1 MDNPI
6 WIADAGRI
14 LVTPLLQVPLLQLIL
29 DSLLKS
35 LLLIAAFVLLDRL
48 FCRQLSSASRHLVWL
63 NALLCLAV
71 LPWLPDL
78 TAVWPSSSGVGQS
91 THAAALIELIVSPGV
106 SPDAQLNIGMALLVM
121 YLLPLTLLLFRL
133 VVALYKSQRLY
144 LSSVAETEPAT
155 MELLAKLKLALKVS
169 RPVCIRLSASIDSP
183 VSFGLLRPVILLP
196 VPARD
201 WTESIMTDVLL
212 HELSHIKRLDWL
224 TTLLAY
230 VVASLYWMNP
240 LVWFALKR
248 MRDQSEHSCDSAVLA
263 AGRRDTDYAENLLDV
278 ATRCRQARRGRNN
291 HHPLMQPM
299 LDHNT
304 LTTRISH
311 VLEDNKMQSTAMKKQ
326 IRQSALA
333 LGLVSTAMLTALST
347 TQVLSA
353 QDSAAQAQR
362 PAPATRSQ
370 NEEILPIHTE
380 EPVYPRLA
388 ADGGIEGWVHVRFTV
403 AADGTVPGS
412 SVSVVDA
419 EPAEIFNNSAVNAAQ
434 KFQFRPRTVDGEAVA
449 VENVQ
454 YVFRYKL
461 KADPADPLDP
471 VDPAEPLS
479 SKDSL
484 DLRPPSAPKAPV
496 APAG

>member
-6 WIADAGRI
+6 GIADAGQMLI
-14 LVTPLLQVPLLQLIL
+14 TPLLQVPSLQLIL
-29 DSLLKS
+29 DGLLKS

-48 FCRQLSSASRHLVWL
+48 FCRRLSSASRHLVWL

-71 LPWLPDL
+71 LPWLPAL
-78 TAVWPSSSGVGQS
+78 TALWPYRPGAEHSVTTG
-91 THAAALIELIVSPGV
+91 ALIELTVSPGV
-106 SPDAQLNIGMALLVM
+106 SPDAQFNFGMTLLLL
-121 YLLPLTLLLFRL
+121 YLLPLALLLFRL

-144 LSSVAETEPAT
+144 LTAVPETEPAT
-155 MELLAKLKLALKVS
+155 IELLAKLRLSLQVS
-169 RPVCIRLSASIDSP
+169 RPVRIRLSSSIDSP

-196 VPARD
+196 EQARD
-201 WTESIMTDVLL
+201 WTESITTDVLL

-240 LVWFALKR
+240 LVWFALKQ

-263 AGRRDTDYAENLLDV
+263 AGRCDTDYAENLLDV
-278 ATRCRQARRGRNN
+278 ATRCLHTRRARNN

-311 VLEDNKMQSTAMKKQ
+311 VLEDNKMQSTVLKKQ
-326 IRQSALA
+326 IRRSALA
-333 LGLVSTAMLTALST
+333 LGLVSTAMLAALST

-353 QDSAAQAQR
+353 QDSAAQVQR
-362 PAPATRSQ
+362 PAPATRSE
-370 NEEILPIHTE
+370 NEEMLPIHSE
-380 EPVYPRLA
+380 MPVYPRVA
-388 ADGGIEGWVHVRFTV
+388 AEGGIEGWVHVRFTV
-403 AADGTVPGS
+403 GADGAVPAS

-419 EPAEIFNNSAVNAAQ
+419 EPADVFNNSAVNAAM
-434 KFQFRPRTVDGEAVA
+434 KFQFRPRTVEGEAVA
-449 VENVQ
+449 VDNVQ

-461 KADPADPLDP
+461 KEDPADP
-471 VDPAEPLS
+471 VEPAAPEDAR
-479 SKDSL
+479 DSL
-484 DLRPPSAPKAPV
+484 NTQAPLAPKPPV

>member
-6 WIADAGRI
+6 WIADAGRM

-29 DSLLKS
+29 DGLLKS
-35 LLLIAAFVLLDRL
+35 LLLIGAFVLLDRL
-48 FCRQLSSASRHLVWL
+48 LRRRLSSPSRHLLWL

-71 LPWLPDL
+71 LPWLPAL
-78 TAVWPSSSGVGQS
+78 TALWPVSPGAGQS
-91 THAAALIELIVSPGV
+91 VATGALIELTVSASVSPG
-106 SPDAQLNIGMALLVM
+106 AQFNLGMALLLL

-133 VVALYKSQRLY
+133 VVALYKSQRLF
-144 LSSVAETEPAT
+144 LTSVAGTEPPT
-155 MELLAKLKLALKVS
+155 IKLLANLRMSLQVS
-169 RPVCIRLSASIDSP
+169 RPVRIRLSASIDSP
-183 VSFGLLRPVILLP
+183 VSFGLIRPVILLP
-196 VPARD
+196 KQARD
-201 WTESIMTDVLL
+201 WSESLMTDVLL

-240 LVWFALKR
+240 LVWFALKQV
-248 MRDQSEHSCDSAVLA
+248 RDQSEHSCDSAVLA

-278 ATRCRQARRGRNN
+278 ATRCLHARRGRNN

-311 VLEDNKMQSTAMKKQ
+311 VLEDNKMQSTVLKKQ

-333 LGLVSTAMLTALST
+333 LGLISTAMLTALGT
-347 TQVLSA
+347 TQLLSA
-353 QDSAAQAQR
+353 QESAAQPQR

-370 NEEILPIHTE
+370 NEEMLPIHSE
-380 EPVYPRLA
+380 IPVYPRVA
-388 ADGGIEGWVHVRFTV
+388 AEGGIEGWVHVRFTV
-403 AADGTVPGS
+403 GADGLIPES
-412 SVSVVDA
+412 SISVVDA
-419 EPAEIFNNSAVNAAQ
+419 EPADVFNNSAVNAA
-434 KFQFRPRTVDGEAVA
+434 KEFQFRPRTVDGEAVA

-461 KADPADPLDP
+461 EADPADPLDP
-471 VDPAEPLS
+471 AVPESARNLLDQQSPL
-479 SKDSL
+479 
-484 DLRPPSAPKAPV
+484 APKPPV
-496 APAG
+496 APAD